1 MNLSRTQPNLIRA
14 LRWLGMVG
22 AIGSL
27 TLGLTIAFP
36 PSPGPLIDLRRARTT
51 LHGHLQPEWPV
62 SFTAGEA
69 GRWLLQ
75 DGFDFSEPDG
85 TWMTGGTAAL
95 RFRAPRGT
103 SPVSIQF
110 EVLPF
115 VPPGVL
121 FREVRVS
128 SSIDDRRIKVFRGGT
143 TLELALDG
151 DEEQEVVFGCES
163 LVSPTSSGVA
173 TDLRPLC
180 LKILQGQLRYD

>member
-1 MNLSRTQPNLIRA
+1 MKLSRSQPNLIRA
-14 LRWLGMVG
+14 LRRLGVAG

-27 TLGLTIAFP
+27 TLGLTTAFP
-36 PSPGPLIDLRRARTT
+36 PSPSPLTDFSRARTT

-62 SFTAGEA
+62 SFNAGEA

-103 SPVSIQF
+103 SPVSIQL
-110 EVLPF
+110 ELLPF
-115 VPPGVL
+115 VPPGVQ
-121 FREVRVS
+121 FREVRIS
-128 SSIDDRRIKVFRGGT
+128 SSIDDRRIKVYRGGT

-151 DEEQEVVFGCES
+151 DEDQEVVFGCES
-163 LVSPTSSGVA
+163 VVSPTSSGVA

-180 LKILQGQLRYD
+180 LKILQGHLRYD